1 MPDFGGETSMPDDSP
16 AAPSANAPLPLFTCP
31 YCGGPTPDQ
40 PRCVACNGLLDPLS
54 RQATQNAMG
63 PWFVR
68 DEQQPHRPGCSFETI
83 LTLIARGKIT
93 TDAILRGPT
102 TAQFWYPAKRVP
114 GVANRLGVCHACQAA
129 VQDEAS
135 CPSCH
140 ASFEV
145 EGDRQTLGLMP
156 IRLIPGQATEGPAP
170 TQRSAPP
177 APALPTTTPRAA
189 EARRAAAAAAK
200 RRTSA
205 LLGATVGFAIV
216 GVMVLTLVWVTR
228 DAPGGATPR
237 VSGSAAIAAPPDQ
250 TPSSST
256 VPDAPSAAL
265 VPPTE
270 AVLPRAV
277 STQTPPES
285 APIAQPASPPVRD
298 PDLDTLRKTRLP

>member
-1 MPDFGGETSMPDDSP
+1 MPDDSP
-16 AAPSANAPLPLFTCP
+16 AAPLIAPPVAPSVSAPLPLFTCP

-83 LTLIARGKIT
+83 LTLITRAKIT
-93 TDAILRGPT
+93 ADSILRGPT

-129 VQDEAS
+129 VGAAAS

-140 ASFEV
+140 VSFEV

-156 IRLIPGQATEGPAP
+156 IRLIPGQATDGPSPTARAAP
-170 TQRSAPP
+170 LTPVLP
-177 APALPTTTPRAA
+177 AVTPRVA

-216 GVMVLTLVWVTR
+216 GVMVLTLVLLTQDR
-228 DAPGGATPR
+228 SGGATLP
-237 VSGSAAIAAPPDQ
+237 VPEGSAAAGPREEPAPN
-250 TPSSST
+250 SA
-256 VPDAPSAAL
+256 VPDAASAVIAPSSDAG
-265 VPPTE
+265 PPRIVT
-270 AVLPRAV
+270 
-277 STQTPPES
+277 TQTPAES
-285 APIAQPASPPVRD
+285 PPAALPASPPVRH
-298 PDLDTLRKTRLP
+298 PDLDTLQKTRLP